1 MRKQESI
8 ERFAPTSWSGLKVD
22 AVKLETVGVLP
33 YRLAPKARP
42 IREQLWMHAK
52 KEFSDLL
59 SVQTPWGLVR
69 PKFLPEGVGPASG
82 LLQHIVRTIFEDFSE

>member
-1 MRKQESI
+1 
-8 ERFAPTSWSGLKVD
+8 
-22 AVKLETVGVLP
+22 
-33 YRLAPKARP
+33 
-42 IREQLWMHAK
+42 MHAK